1 VSTVQMPH
9 VHPLAAGVKINAAKN
24 ALESMLER
32 AEKRIEKGMSMTEAY
47 HGVDKAWK
55 HLHDLEV
62 DDDVPKSKQTPRP
75 HKHRPEKTGGRT
87 RRRGRK
93 SRSTRRR

>member
-1 VSTVQMPH
+1 MPH
-9 VHPLAAGVKINAAKN
+9 EHHLAAGVKIDAAKRVYED
-24 ALESMLER
+24 AMER
-32 AEKRIEKGMSMTEAY
+32 AEKNIKKGRSMAEAY
-47 HGVDKAWK
+47 HGADKAWK

-62 DDDVPKSKQTPRP
+62 NDSVPTSKQTPKP

-87 RRRGRK
+87 RRRHRK

>member
-1 VSTVQMPH
+1 MPH
-9 VHPLAAGVKINAAKN
+9 VHPLAAGVKIDAAKRV
-24 ALESMLER
+24 LEAALER
-32 AEKRIEKGMSMTEAY
+32 AEEKIKKGRSMEEAY
-47 HGVDKAWK
+47 HVADKAWK

-75 HKHRPEKTGGRT
+75 HKHRPEKTGGTRRRT
-87 RRRGRK
+87 RRGRK